1 MANFL
6 TNKPSALDNIPAD
19 NQTYCFLATVT
30 EVFGAGPKDKTGQ
43 SDLPKKEKPDSTSV
57 FNGDDSATKNSGLY
71 GSIKY
76 KIQNSL
82 VQDYAIPF
90 DKNII
95 RFPIIHETVLV
106 IKTERRSFWLPF
118 GRSLYP
124 NYHRDLSTFEAT
136 KLEYTD
142 TGLNATPKEF
152 GKDGKSWTSQ
162 NKFKVNHKIKFLKPK
177 QGDTFISGRWGQTIR
192 FSEMFLTEDDKTSSP
207 SIFIRNFQNPELDD
221 KPTGELVE
229 EDFNKDGSSI
239 YVTSNKVKIPY
250 LITEK
255 DSDLKKLFG
264 AKKAYGLDKKGSE
277 KYKYPKDSELNGHQ
291 IFMNTDRIL
300 LSAKSKEFLIFGQ
313 KQVAVFSG
321 GRFSVDAAGDIYMY
335 ADKAKGGDII
345 MHAGGNGKQIFL
357 KSDGGEVYCG
367 KNDKSGMDGSAVQQM
382 VLGGELVKVLSDLI
396 DEINK
401 QWYPTPSGPT
411 PKDAGPLNKPNFI
424 KIQKKLKVILSE
436 SNFLSKNK

>member
-1 MANFL
+1 MAENL
-6 TNKPSALDNIPAD
+6 ENIHPD
-19 NQTYCFLATVT
+19 NQIHSFLATVT
-30 EVFGAGPKDKTGQ
+30 EVFGST
-43 SDLPKKEKPDSTSV
+43 SDLPPRVTPDDTSV
-57 FNGDDSATKNSGLY
+57 FNNDSTAKKNSGLY
-71 GSIKY
+71 GAIRY
-76 KIQNSL
+76 KIQDSL

-95 RFPIIHETVLV
+95 RFPIVHETVLI

-124 NYHRDLSTFEAT
+124 NYHRDFGTFQAT
-136 KLEYTD
+136 TLEYK
-142 TGLNATPKEF
+142 GSGASQSPKEEP
-152 GKDGKSWTSQ
+152 SWTS
-162 NKFKVNHKIKFLKPK
+162 KGKYKVNEKIKFLKPR
-177 QGDTFISGRWGQTIR
+177 QGDTFVAGRWGNTIR
-192 FSEMFLTEDDKTSSP
+192 FSEMFLTEDGKTSSP
-207 SIFIRNFQNPELDD
+207 SIFIRNFQDPELDK
-221 KPTGELVE
+221 KPTGELVD
-229 EDFNKDGSSI
+229 EDFNKDGSSFYI
-239 YVTSNKVKIPY
+239 TSNKVKIPY
-250 LITEK
+250 KITEK

-264 AKKAYGLDKKGSE
+264 NKKAYELDKKGSKKNE
-277 KYKYPKDSELNGHQ
+277 YPKDADLNGHQ

-300 LSAKSKEFLIFGQ
+300 LSAKGKEFLIFGQ
-313 KQVAVFSG
+313 KHVAVFSG

-357 KSDGGEVYCG
+357 KSDGGEVYLG
-367 KNDKSGMDGSAVQQM
+367 KNDKFGMDGAAVQKM
-382 VLGGELVKVLSDLI
+382 VLGGELVKILSDLI

-436 SNFLSKNK
+436 TNFLSKNK